1 MGEIKRNRIKQLRLE
16 KHMSQMELARYMNIS
31 QGTLSNWQVGRH
43 DPGSDDLIK
52 LANYFGVSTDYLL
65 GKSDDPDS
73 GTSYETPLILK
84 SQQALLDI
92 MEGLSD
98 EKKERLLELAEMLK
112 TVEAVEKDKDKNK
125 K

>member
-1 MGEIKRNRIKQLRLE
+1 MNVIGERLRKEREAKGLIQDQVADFLNVKRQTYSAYERG
-16 KHMSQMELARYMNIS
+16 IS
-31 QGTLSNWQVGRH
+31 IPDALTLK
-43 DPGSDDLIK
+43 K
-52 LANYFGVSTDYLL
+52 LTEYFGVSADYLL

>member
-1 MGEIKRNRIKQLRLE
+1 MALKERLKALR
-16 KHMSQMELARYMNIS
+16 KDKGIS
-31 QGTLSNWQVGRH
+31 QQQVADQLGITRQAYNNYEAGKRKPDTDMLLALSAFF
-43 DPGSDDLIK
+43 K
-52 LANYFGVSTDYLL
+52 VSTDYIL

-112 TVEAVEKDKDKNK
+112 TVEAVEKDKDKDK

>member
-1 MGEIKRNRIKQLRLE
+1 MNVIGERLRKEREAKGLIQDQVADFLNVKRQTYSAYERG
-16 KHMSQMELARYMNIS
+16 IS
-31 QGTLSNWQVGRH
+31 IPDALTLK
-43 DPGSDDLIK
+43 K
-52 LANYFGVSTDYLL
+52 LTEYFGVSADYLL

-112 TVEAVEKDKDKNK
+112 TVEAVEKDKDKK
-125 K
+125 

>member
-1 MGEIKRNRIKQLRLE
+1 MNVIGERLRKEREAKGLIQDQVADFLNVKRQTYSAYERC
-16 KHMSQMELARYMNIS
+16 IS
-31 QGTLSNWQVGRH
+31 IPDALTLK
-43 DPGSDDLIK
+43 K
-52 LANYFGVSTDYLL
+52 LTEYFGVSADYLL

-112 TVEAVEKDKDKNK
+112 TVEAVEKDKDKK
-125 K
+125 

>member
-1 MGEIKRNRIKQLRLE
+1 MNVIGERLRKEREAKGLIQDQVADFLNVKRQTYSAYERG
-16 KHMSQMELARYMNIS
+16 IS
-31 QGTLSNWQVGRH
+31 IPDALTLK
-43 DPGSDDLIK
+43 K
-52 LANYFGVSTDYLL
+52 LTEYFGVSADYLL

-112 TVEAVEKDKDKNK
+112 TVEAVEKDKDKDK